1 MSRDDPE
8 NSAVAACRSSPSRI
22 ARGYA
27 IPSAIDLKRQ
37 RALVLVM
44 ASPVLLLA
52 SDCSSNGEPLAA
64 LAIRSISACGATA
77 TTGQLAVGKSALR
90 AALSSA
96 AEAMATGLRPTR
108 FFPRQCSSAHCVGCR
123 RFGSPVTLK
132 PPRSVLAAQS
142 VQPSCRR
149 PVVHPAQLR
158 TLTSTVSC

>member
-1 MSRDDPE
+1 MIRRTARSRRAAARGAYRARIRYSVSDRPKT
-8 NSAVAACRSSPSRI
+8 SARVGSGDGKSGVATRERLFEQRRAACSPCNKI
-22 ARGYA
+22 HFG
-27 IPSAIDLKRQ
+27 
-37 RALVLVM
+37 
-44 ASPVLLLA
+44 
-52 SDCSSNGEPLAA
+52 
-64 LAIRSISACGATA
+64 CGATA

-96 AEAMATGLRPTR
+96 AKAMATGLRLTR